1 MKLREYTSVLF
12 DKIVIY
18 KQIGDGEFE
27 DIFKGNKIYIP
38 EEMLDMEVKSIGGKA
53 GGILDIR
60 VLTK

>member
-18 KQIGDGEFE
+18 KQIGDGEFD
-27 DIFKGNKIYIP
+27 DIFKGNKIDIP